1 MQRSTVLFLLVGCTV
16 AAVVAIIAFSGKDD
30 PVAPPSPGSNSPG
43 SNSPGS
49 NGHIGRG
56 HGPDAGNGDTG
67 AGHRGPDVP
76 VAPDAPHVRITV
88 TSRETYIAP
97 PESQQLAVTADGTPL
112 MAEVLAGVGAGFD
125 AEPNRGGVALL
136 AVEVDGRRLLR
147 QVAVRANARSET
159 RIGARVVLRGRVLD
173 VAQQPVSGAT
183 VWLGELLADG
193 SERSFSVDA
202 EGSFEADVPAG
213 QGVPLLV
220 RARGYA
226 SSWRT
231 IEVDPTSAALTEVL
245 RPATRLSVQLAARA
259 EGLQSVRVFVVPLAP
274 VSTGV
279 SQWPFFR
286 QCLSGGYA
294 VDDQG
299 HLLIE
304 DLPQHGTVGIVVRH
318 PLAPGGRAVAAKLTE
333 QLVQVTVPVEFAA
346 SRQLGV
352 VTDPDGNAIAASLW
366 VRSPNQ
372 RLQGAPSLRLLP
384 PHLGVRGVCFTQA
397 DASGQFEIGLL
408 DEKDVMLSV
417 RAKGYA
423 GRDVV
428 AAAFQNRAVVLP
440 EWLPGEAS
448 LRILPPVAGIAWR
461 VSINLGDGITED
473 CAADEPFVVA
483 LPHAGRFDVAMVVEG
498 DGQPRDQRDA
508 KDLMVTG
515 PTDLVTSAPK

>member
-43 SNSPGS
+43 SNGPGS

-193 SERSFSVDA
+193 SERSFSVRPMCPLA
-202 EGSFEADVPAG
+202 RVCLCSFV
-213 QGVPLLV
+213 
-220 RARGYA
+220 
-226 SSWRT
+226 
-231 IEVDPTSAALTEVL
+231 
-245 RPATRLSVQLAARA
+245 LAAM
-259 EGLQSVRVFVVPLAP
+259 P
-274 VSTGV
+274 
-279 SQWPFFR
+279 
-286 QCLSGGYA
+286 A
-294 VDDQG
+294 V
-299 HLLIE
+299 
-304 DLPQHGTVGIVVRH
+304 
-318 PLAPGGRAVAAKLTE
+318 GGRSKST
-333 QLVQVTVPVEFAA
+333 
-346 SRQLGV
+346 
-352 VTDPDGNAIAASLW
+352 
-366 VRSPNQ
+366 
-372 RLQGAPSLRLLP
+372 
-384 PHLGVRGVCFTQA
+384 
-397 DASGQFEIGLL
+397 
-408 DEKDVMLSV
+408 
-417 RAKGYA
+417 
-423 GRDVV
+423 
-428 AAAFQNRAVVLP
+428 
-440 EWLPGEAS
+440 
-448 LRILPPVAGIAWR
+448 PPV
-461 VSINLGDGITED
+461 
-473 CAADEPFVVA
+473 
-483 LPHAGRFDVAMVVEG
+483 PH
-498 DGQPRDQRDA
+498 
-508 KDLMVTG
+508 
-515 PTDLVTSAPK
+515 